1 MDNIYFETIKIEDGK
16 IFNLN
21 YHIARM
27 RRTVK
32 GCYDELTESYIA
44 SLIDIPHKGLFKCKI
59 IYGDVINK
67 IEVTSYFAREIK
79 FLKIVEDNE
88 LIYDSKLVDREDINS
103 LYSLRGECDEIII
116 VQNRE
121 VRDTSI
127 ANLAFFDGAKWVTP
141 DQPLLEGTMR
151 SKLLEEGRIEKA
163 VINIENLNNYKKVA
177 VMNAMVG
184 FKIIG
189 DLSIVIK
196 T

>member
-32 GCYDELTESYIA
+32 GCYEKLTESYIT

-116 VQNRE
+116 IQNGE

-141 DQPLLEGTMR
+141 DKPLLEGTMR
-151 SKLLEEGRIEKA
+151 SKLLDEGRIEKA

-177 VMNAMVG
+177 VECYG
-184 FKIIG
+184 WFKNYW
-189 DLSIVIK
+189 
-196 T
+196 